1 MRRRRPREVKDL
13 ITRLG
18 NRLDLPVPA
27 EPEQLFTALLAAAS
41 DLRGRRI
48 VLLKEEFPHQ
58 TATGLWLDLPDRDLI
73 VVDARATP
81 FHQLAIICH
90 EIWHILKGDCGH
102 HDEAASGAAQAL
114 RDRSE
119 LHSAVR
125 QVAARTAFDEASE
138 QDAETFALYAA
149 AQFRSRL
156 QDGGAAAPAPAT
168 DRSGIGG
175 RISASLGDGRPQ
187 V

>member
-13 ITRLG
+13 IARLG
-18 NRLDLPVPA
+18 ARLDLPAPA
-27 EPEQLFTALLAAAS
+27 APEQLFAALLAAAS
-41 DLRGRRI
+41 ELRGRQI
-48 VLLKEEFPHQ
+48 VLLEEEFPHR
-58 TATGLWLDLPDRDLI
+58 TATGLWLDMPDRDVI

-114 RDRSE
+114 SDRSE

-138 QDAETFALYAA
+138 QDAETFALHAA

-156 QDGGAAAPAPAT
+156 QEATDAAPY